1 MVFNT
6 QDGNQEPYGYDG
18 SHYYLSLSLHVLVDL
33 ALIAM

>member
-18 SHYYLSLSLHVLVDL
+18 SLYYLSLSLHVLVDL